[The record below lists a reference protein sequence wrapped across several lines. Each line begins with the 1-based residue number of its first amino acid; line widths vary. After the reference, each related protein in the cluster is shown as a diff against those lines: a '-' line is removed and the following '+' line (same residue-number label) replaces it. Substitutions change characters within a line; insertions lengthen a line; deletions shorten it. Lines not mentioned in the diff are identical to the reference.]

1 MGLFVDYSRGEAAY
15 LWGSGHELSTPENSL
30 T

>member
-15 LWGSGHELSTPENSL
+15 LLGSSLELSTPENSL